1 MNKVHADLIA
11 GERAREEFGAR
22 VEDIAKIL
30 DGADF
35 SNDLIAGLMMEAY
48 YRGRGDMLRG
58 SIEANWNTQ
67 VMTKVEA

>member
-1 MNKVHADLIA
+1 MNKVHAGLIA

-35 SNDLIAGLMMEAY
+35 TNNLIAGLFLAVY
-48 YRGRGDMLRG
+48 PTTSR
-58 SIEANWNTQ
+58 
-67 VMTKVEA
+67 